1 MLSIK
6 DAYVTIW
13 EVEDKGGYYKANLS
27 SSKKNKDGTYTN
39 MSWKGKFVGKAA
51 NIQITER
58 DRIKITQGAIEVR
71 KWEEKFYYDVIVF
84 DFEFV
89 EKKQVE
95 ETVSTPLTPEQF
107 KQMELEGESE
117 LPF

>member
-6 DAYVTIW
+6 DAYVTVFQ
-13 EVEDKGGYYKANLS
+13 VEDKGGYYKANLS

-51 NIQITER
+51 NIQIEDK

-71 KWEEKFYYDVIVF
+71 KWEEKFYYDVIIF
-84 DFEFV
+84 DFEFL
-89 EKKQVE
+89 ESKPAN
-95 ETVSTPLTPEQF
+95 ETTTTASNFATFV
-107 KQMELEGESE
+107 EGEDV